1 MRRWETEGMG
11 NHPDYLIQA
20 LGDLVWKDKREC
32 QVVAQRVAE
41 YLQLDTVAS
50 QGYRMRD
57 RLPYCSR
64 KGLIGF

>member
-1 MRRWETEGMG
+1 MA

-41 YLQLDTVAS
+41 YLQLDTVALKAIECEI
-50 QGYRMRD
+50 GCRIAPARD
-57 RLPYCSR
+57 
-64 KGLIGF
+64 